1 MRLDQSHTQSLE
13 EAKTITFDE
22 SENVAR
28 LIDID
33 YRKRKT
39 KDREIAEIILYLRGR
54 DGVRRRISIQDFLP
68 YFYANTS
75 VEKARLLQRK
85 HRLFSD
91 WYVKAEMVSK
101 YRYEGSERVK
111 ICRIVGKHPWAIPQI
126 RQIFDQQGIET
137 FEADIPFTH
146 RFLLDTGLFC
156 LQGIRIQNGIPSRQ
170 GLRRTSHLSPVDLTT
185 HPPMIAS
192 LDIEIDAD
200 ADPDIDSE
208 SLASIIREAKRRIT
222 AISFCYGR
230 TEEERKE
237 KIFVLQKDSDDEE
250 RQILKQAF
258 KFLWKNID
266 PDVLITFNGDRF
278 DFPYLIERIK
288 NLGLRPSLMTPF
300 MDRFPRKPEYG
311 HGWLIPGVL
320 AFDIIRKSSHI
331 HTEDGSKSLNSI
343 AQAILGEGKLE
354 LFTTHGESW
363 RKGLTNADALD
374 LFAKYALKDAE
385 LTYRLWFRLGL
396 PEWLE
401 VIRITGA
408 PAGEAMYYTARQAGE
423 FLLFRV
429 MHESNILIPASPGVK
444 GRKER
449 LEDHQIAKGGLV
461 FSPKKEIATGV
472 VICDFTSMY
481 PSIII
486 AHNVGA
492 ESFTKPNAKDPRER
506 FAKYPRTTMAL
517 MQEMIFSK
525 RVQVKNQLQDALEN
539 QADES
544 VIRALQAYSTA
555 LKIVA
560 NSTFGSYNFI
570 GSRLYNSQIAATITE
585 IGRLYLSELREKTTE
600 FGEGYETIYGD
611 TDSVFIETP
620 LKREIEALW
629 ETAPHSRDEVV
640 SRIPQISELVE
651 FLRKELPEQM
661 RLELQDVA
669 FRILFHKGAKKRY
682 TYASVLTKQI
692 VIVGFEAIR
701 SDWSLFSREA
711 QKKAIELVLKTGDLE
726 FARNEMRR
734 FIAQILK
741 FDEEQIRHQLVLLG
755 PIKKPPSE
763 YEIIPPAVG
772 AFIHYCKQ
780 KNIDPEHAWKE
791 FSYFPFVVIEGKGNI
806 RDRARHPDL
815 VNLKRV
821 DRHYYM
827 LEAIRAVNRFNLNLS
842 LDEVLGEY
850 KVRLDDFL

>member
-1 MRLDQSHTQSLE
+1 MNQSPVQEKAVKDTATLLNDTGGI
-13 EAKTITFDE
+13 AI
-22 SENVAR
+22 
-28 LIDID
+28 LIDIN
-33 YRKRKT
+33 YRRKRT
-39 KDREIAEIILYLRGR
+39 KDREIAEIILYLRGE
-54 DGVRRRISIQDFLP
+54 DGTRRRISVQDFLP
-68 YFYANTS
+68 YFYAKTS
-75 VEKARLLQRK
+75 IDKIRLFQRK
-85 HRLFSD
+85 YRFFSE
-91 WYVKAEMVSK
+91 WYVRAEIVSK
-101 YRYEGSERVK
+101 YQYDGGQETK
-111 ICRIVGKHPWAIPQI
+111 LCKIVGKHPWAVPQI
-126 RQIFDQQGIET
+126 RDIFEQQGIET

-156 LQGIRIQNGIPSRQ
+156 LQGVRIKNGLPSRQ
-170 GLRRTSHLSPVDLTT
+170 GLRRTSHLNPVELST
-185 HPPMIAS
+185 HTPMIAS

-208 SLASIIREAKRRIT
+208 SLASIIRDAKRRIT
-222 AISFCYGR
+222 AVSLCYGR
-230 TEEERKE
+230 TEEEKRE
-237 KIFVLQKDSDDEE
+237 KIFILKRDSDEE
-250 RQILKQAF
+250 EKRLLMRAF
-258 KFLWKNID
+258 QFLWENID

-278 DFPYLIERIK
+278 DFPYLVERIK
-288 NLGLRPSLMTPF
+288 NLGLRPSLLSPF
-300 MDRFPRKPEYG
+300 KDRFPQKPEYG

-320 AFDIIRKSSHI
+320 TFDIIRKASHI

-343 AQAILGEGKLE
+343 AQAVLGEGKLE
-354 LFTTHGESW
+354 LSSTHGEIW
-363 RKGLTNADALD
+363 RKGLDHDDILD

-429 MHESNILIPASPGVK
+429 MHQAHILIPASPGAG
-444 GRKER
+444 GRKKRSEA
-449 LEDHQIAKGGLV
+449 HQIAKGGLV
-461 FSPKKEIATGV
+461 FSPRKEIATGV

-492 ESFTKPNAKDPRER
+492 ESFVNPEARDPRDR
-506 FAKYPRTTMAL
+506 FAEVPRTTMAL

-525 RVQVKNQLQDALEN
+525 RIEVKNRLQKAIEKRE
-539 QADES
+539 DEAI
-544 VIRALQAYSTA
+544 IRTLKAYSTA

-570 GSRLYNSQIAATITE
+570 GSRLYNSQIAAAITE
-585 IGRLYLSELREKTTE
+585 IGRLYLSELRKKTME
-600 FGEGYETIYGD
+600 FGEQYEAIYGD

-620 LKREIEALW
+620 LKREIEELW
-629 ETAPHSRDEVV
+629 ETAPHSRDEVLERV
-640 SRIPQISELVE
+640 PQISKLVE
-651 FLRKELPEQM
+651 FLRAELPEQM

-701 SDWSLFSREA
+701 SDWSPFSREA
-711 QKKAIELVLKTGDLE
+711 QKRAIELVLKTGDLE
-726 FARNEMRR
+726 FARNEMRKI
-734 FIAQILK
+734 IAKILK
-741 FDEEQIRHQLVLLG
+741 FDEEQIKQQLILLG

-763 YEIIPPAVG
+763 YEVIPPAVG

-780 KNIDPEHAWKE
+780 KNIDPEQAWKE
-791 FSYFPFVVIEGKGNI
+791 FAYFPFIVMEGKGNV
-806 RDRARHPDL
+806 RNRARHPDL
-815 VNLKRV
+815 VDLKRI
-821 DRHYYM
+821 DRHYYI
-827 LEAIRAVNRFNLNLS
+827 LEAVRAVNRFNLNLS
-842 LDEVLGEY
+842 LDEVLGEH

>member
-1 MRLDQSHTQSLE
+1 MSLDRSRKLTLEKEKASLL
-13 EAKTITFDE
+13 DN

-33 YRKRKT
+33 YRRKRT
-39 KDREIAEIILYLRGR
+39 KDREIAEIILYLRGKE
-54 DGVRRRISIQDFLP
+54 GIRRRISIQDFLP
-68 YFYANTS
+68 YFYAKVS
-75 VEKARLLQRK
+75 LDRVKLLQRK
-85 HRLFSD
+85 YNLFAD
-91 WYVKAEMVSK
+91 WYVRSEIVSRFQYNGGKKVEVCKIIGKYPWMV
-101 YRYEGSERVK
+101 
-111 ICRIVGKHPWAIPQI
+111 PQI
-126 RQIFDQQGIET
+126 RQIFGQQGIEV
-137 FEADIPFTH
+137 FEADIPFIH
-146 RFLLDTGLFC
+146 RFLLDTRLFC
-156 LQGIRIQNGIPSRQ
+156 LQGVKIQNGIPSRQ
-170 GLRRTSHLSPVDLTT
+170 GLRRTSQLSPVDLSA
-185 HPPMIAS
+185 HAPMIAS

-208 SLASIIREAKRRIT
+208 SLASVIRDARRRIT
-222 AISFCYGR
+222 AISLCYGR
-230 TEEERKE
+230 TEKERRGKV
-237 KIFVLQKDSDDEE
+237 FVLRENSDEAE
-250 RQILKQAF
+250 RRLLKQAF
-258 KFLWKNID
+258 LFLWENID

-278 DFPYLIERIK
+278 DFPYLVGRIK
-288 NLGLRPSLMTPF
+288 NLRLRPSLLSPF
-300 MDRFPRKPEYG
+300 RDEFPRKPEYG

-320 AFDIIRKSSHI
+320 AFDIIRKSSRI

-343 AQAILGEGKLE
+343 AQAVLEEGKLE
-354 LFTTHGESW
+354 LPMTHGEIW
-363 RKGLTNADALD
+363 RKGLDQSEILD

-401 VIRITGA
+401 VIRITGT

-429 MHESNILIPASPGVK
+429 MHESGILIPSTPGVQ

-449 LEDHQIAKGGLV
+449 LEAHQIAKGGLV

-492 ESFTKPNAKDPRER
+492 ESFTNPDANDPRER
-506 FAKYPRTTMAL
+506 FARTPRTTMAL

-525 RVQVKNQLQDALEN
+525 RIQVKNQLQEALEG
-539 QADES
+539 QDDES
-544 VIRALQAYSTA
+544 VIRALKAYSTA

-560 NSTFGSYNFI
+560 NSTFGSYNFV

-585 IGRLYLSELREKTTE
+585 IGRLYLRELREKTME
-600 FGEGYETIYGD
+600 FGQQYEAIYGD

-620 LKREIEALW
+620 LKHEIEKLW
-629 ETAPHSRDEVV
+629 ETAPHSREEVF
-640 SRIPQISELVE
+640 SKIPQIFDLVE

-701 SDWSLFSREA
+701 SDWSPFSREA
-711 QKKAIELVLKTGDLE
+711 QKRAIELILKTGNLE

-741 FDEEQIRHQLVLLG
+741 FNEEQIRQQLVLLG

-763 YEIIPPAVG
+763 YETIPPVVG
-772 AFIHYCKQ
+772 AFIHYCRQ
-780 KNIDPEHAWKE
+780 KSVDPEHAWRE
-791 FSYFPFVVIEGKGNI
+791 FAYFPFVVMDGKGNI
-806 RDRARHPDL
+806 RDRARHPEL
-815 VNLKRV
+815 VDLKRI
-821 DRHYYM
+821 DRYYYIS
-827 LEAIRAVNRFNLNLS
+827 EAIRAVNRFNLNLS
-842 LDEVLGEY
+842 IEEVLGEY
-850 KVRLDDFL
+850 RVRLDDFL